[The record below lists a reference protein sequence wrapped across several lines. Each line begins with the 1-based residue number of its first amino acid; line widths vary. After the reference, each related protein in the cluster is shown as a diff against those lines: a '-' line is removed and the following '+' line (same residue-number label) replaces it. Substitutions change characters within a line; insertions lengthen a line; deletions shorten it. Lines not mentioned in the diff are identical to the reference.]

1 MTIVKEFL
9 DLKKTSEAET
19 ELLEHLEKKPLTE
32 SQLNNILSADSV
44 EQQARNRKKYGS
56 LIGELRTKGMIVED
70 KKLSFGDFKKS
81 NPGVMCIRSTTMQQ
95 MNANEYKSMREYFK
109 SPSHPYGFDE
119 RKYKE
124 MKVYD
129 DLPEESRK
137 VKHYSYF
144 DGTETKKSGGGFMTK
159 RNTLTY
165 PFHDGDERKFND
177 AKKLYEQSRKEV
189 KSIFDDLGVAV

>member
-9 DLKKTSEAET
+9 DLKKTQEAET
-19 ELLEHLEKKPLTE
+19 ELLEQLKKKPMTE
-32 SQLNNILSADSV
+32 SQLTNILSADTIGQES
-44 EQQARNRKKYGS
+44 RNWKKYKP
-56 LIGELRTKGMIVED
+56 LIAELRSKGMIVED
-70 KKLSFGDFKKS
+70 KELSFSEFKEA
-81 NPGVMCIRSTTMQQ
+81 NPNVMCIRGSTMQQ
-95 MNANEYKSMREYFK
+95 MNTDEYKTIRNYFK

-119 RKYKE
+119 RKYKS

-144 DGTETKKSGGGFMTK
+144 DGTETKQSGGGFMTK
-159 RNTLTY
+159 RTTITY
-165 PFHDGDERKFND
+165 PFLEGDEQKFND

-189 KSIFDDLGVAV
+189 KSIFDDLGVSV